1 MPSPSPLEYDA
12 YYHIYNR
19 GINGENVFRTK
30 RNYHFFLQRY
40 AKYIEPVAFT
50 YAYCLMKNH
59 FHLLI
64 RTKRRDEQRQR
75 LKVTDPLG
83 ALQPS
88 QQFSNLFNAYAKA
101 FNRAYGR
108 TGSLFEHPFHRI
120 RVTTDEYFARVITYI
135 HQNPQLHGFVDD
147 FREWPYS
154 SYHAMLSERPTRVRR
169 VAALE
174 WFGGRAGFLNS
185 HGVTVDVDSIAS
197 IVLEKTA

>member
-1 MPSPSPLEYDA
+1 MPSPSPLTYGA

-19 GINGENVFRTK
+19 GINGQTVFREK
-30 RNYHFFLQRY
+30 RNYRFFLEQY
-40 AKYIEPVAFT
+40 AKYVEPVAFT

-64 RTKRRDEQRQR
+64 RTRTHEEQEQTS
-75 LKVTDPLG
+75 KVSETFR

-101 FNRAYGR
+101 FNHAYGR

-120 RVTTDEYFARVITYI
+120 KVTTGEYFTHLITYI

-154 SYHAMLSERPTRVRR
+154 SYHAMLSERPTRVQREPA
-169 VAALE
+169 VD
-174 WFGGRAGFLNS
+174 WFGGRAEFLDC
-185 HGVTVDVDSIAS
+185 HGVTVDVAPMTS
-197 IVLEKTA
+197 IVLEEID